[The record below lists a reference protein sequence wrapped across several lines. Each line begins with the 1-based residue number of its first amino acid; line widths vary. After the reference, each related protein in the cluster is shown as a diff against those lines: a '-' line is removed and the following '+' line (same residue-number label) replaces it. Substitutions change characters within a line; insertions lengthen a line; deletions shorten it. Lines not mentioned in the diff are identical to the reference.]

1 MKSNS
6 RIYVAGHRGLVG
18 SAIIRSLKQ
27 RGFENLITRTHAELE
42 LMDAVAVKDF
52 FEQAKPEYVFL
63 AAAKVGGIHANSTYP
78 ADFIRENLIVQTNV
92 IHESWRQ
99 GVVKL
104 LFLGSSCIYP
114 KLCPQPIKEEYLLS
128 GELEKTNDAYALAK
142 IAGIKTCQSY
152 NQQHGT
158 HFISAMPTNLYGVND
173 NFHPENSHVLPALI
187 RRFHEAKLANVESIS
202 IWGTGTSRREFLH
215 SSDLAD
221 AVLFLMENYDD
232 SEIVNVGYGK
242 DQTIKELAEMIQ
254 EVVGYTGHLKFD
266 STRPDGTPQKIL
278 DISKI
283 NSLGWKPTISLREGL
298 KQVYQ
303 WYTEQYHSSRI
314 HCPMN

>member
-18 SAIIRSLKQ
+18 SAIIRLLKQ

-42 LMDAVAVKDF
+42 LMDAVAVKEF

-63 AAAKVGGIHANSTYP
+63 AAAKVGGIHANSIYP
-78 ADFIRENLIVQTNV
+78 ADFMRENLIVQTIV

-232 SEIVNVGYGK
+232 SEIVNVGCGK
-242 DQTIKELAEMIQ
+242 DQTIKELAETIQ
-254 EVVGYTGHLKFD
+254 EVVGYTGRLKFD

-303 WYTEQYHSSRI
+303 WYTEQYHSS
-314 HCPMN
+314 

>member
-63 AAAKVGGIHANSTYP
+63 AAAKVGGIHANSAYP
-78 ADFIRENLIVQTNV
+78 ADFMRENLIVQTNV

-215 SSDLAD
+215 SDDLAD

-232 SEIVNVGYGK
+232 SEIVNVGGGK

-254 EVVGYTGHLKFD
+254 EVVGYTGRLKFD

-303 WYTEQYHSSRI
+303 WYTEQYHSS
-314 HCPMN
+314 

>member
-78 ADFIRENLIVQTNV
+78 ADFMRENLIVQTNV

-202 IWGTGTSRREFLH
+202 IWGTGTPRREFLH

-232 SEIVNVGYGK
+232 SDIINVGCGK

-303 WYTEQYHSSRI
+303 WYTEQYHSS
-314 HCPMN
+314 

>member
-1 MKSNS
+1 MKINS

-18 SAIIRSLKQ
+18 SAIIRSLRQ

-78 ADFIRENLIVQTNV
+78 ADFMRENLIVQTNV

-99 GVVKL
+99 GVIKL

-232 SEIVNVGYGK
+232 SEIVNVGCGK

-303 WYTEQYHSSRI
+303 WYTEQYHSS
-314 HCPMN
+314 

>member
-78 ADFIRENLIVQTNV
+78 ADFMRENLIVQTNV

-187 RRFHEAKLANVESIS
+187 RRFHEAKLANVESIT

-232 SEIVNVGYGK
+232 SEIVNVGCGK

-303 WYTEQYHSSRI
+303 WYTEQYHSS
-314 HCPMN
+314 

>member
-78 ADFIRENLIVQTNV
+78 ADFMRENLIVQTNV

-202 IWGTGTSRREFLH
+202 IWGTGTPRREFLH
-215 SSDLAD
+215 SDDLAD
-221 AVLFLMENYDD
+221 AVLFLMGNYDD
-232 SEIVNVGYGK
+232 SEIVNVGCGK

-303 WYTEQYHSSRI
+303 WYNEQYHSS
-314 HCPMN
+314 

>member
-63 AAAKVGGIHANSTYP
+63 AAAKVGGIHANSIYP
-78 ADFIRENLIVQTNV
+78 ADFMRENLIVQTNV

-215 SSDLAD
+215 SDDLAD

-232 SEIVNVGYGK
+232 SEIVNVGCGK
-242 DQTIKELAEMIQ
+242 DQTIKELAETIQ

-303 WYTEQYHSSRI
+303 WYTEQYHSS
-314 HCPMN
+314 

>member
-18 SAIIRSLKQ
+18 SSIIRALKE

-78 ADFIRENLIVQTNV
+78 ADFMRENLIVQTNV

-232 SEIVNVGYGK
+232 SEIVNVGCGK
-242 DQTIKELAEMIQ
+242 DQTIKELAETIQ

-303 WYTEQYHSSRI
+303 WYTEQYHSS
-314 HCPMN
+314 

>member
-78 ADFIRENLIVQTNV
+78 ADFMRENLIVQTNV

-215 SSDLAD
+215 SNDLAD

-232 SEIVNVGYGK
+232 SEIVNVGCGK
-242 DQTIKELAEMIQ
+242 DQTIKELAEMVQ

-283 NSLGWKPTISLREGL
+283 KSLGWKPTISLREGL

-303 WYTEQYHSSRI
+303 WYTEQYHSS
-314 HCPMN
+314 

>member
-78 ADFIRENLIVQTNV
+78 ADFMRENLIVQTNV

-173 NFHPENSHVLPALI
+173 NFHSENSHVLPALI

-215 SSDLAD
+215 SDDLAD

-232 SEIVNVGYGK
+232 SEIVNVGCGK
-242 DQTIKELAEMIQ
+242 DQTIKELAETIQ

-303 WYTEQYHSSRI
+303 WYTEQYHSS
-314 HCPMN
+314 

>member
-78 ADFIRENLIVQTNV
+78 ADFMRENLIVQTNV

-158 HFISAMPTNLYGVND
+158 HFVSAMPTNLYGVND

-215 SSDLAD
+215 SNDLAD

-232 SEIVNVGYGK
+232 SEIVNVGCGK
-242 DQTIKELAEMIQ
+242 DQTIKELAETIQ

-303 WYTEQYHSSRI
+303 WYTEQYHSS
-314 HCPMN
+314 

>member
-78 ADFIRENLIVQTNV
+78 ADFMRENLIVQTNV

-215 SSDLAD
+215 SDDLAD

-232 SEIVNVGYGK
+232 SEIVNVGCGK
-242 DQTIKELAEMIQ
+242 DQTIKELAETIQ

-298 KQVYQ
+298 KEVYQ
-303 WYTEQYHSSRI
+303 WYSEQYYTS
-314 HCPMN
+314 

>member
-78 ADFIRENLIVQTNV
+78 ADFMRENLIVQTNV

-173 NFHPENSHVLPALI
+173 NFHQENSHVLPALL

-232 SEIVNVGYGK
+232 SEIVNVGCGK

-303 WYTEQYHSSRI
+303 WYTEQYHSS
-314 HCPMN
+314 

>member
-1 MKSNS
+1 MKRNS

-42 LMDAVAVKDF
+42 LMEAVAVKDF

-78 ADFIRENLIVQTNV
+78 ADFMRENLIVQTNV

-232 SEIVNVGYGK
+232 SEIVNVGCGK

-303 WYTEQYHSSRI
+303 WYTEQYHSS
-314 HCPMN
+314 

>member
-63 AAAKVGGIHANSTYP
+63 VAAKVGGIHANSTYP
-78 ADFIRENLIVQTNV
+78 ADFMRENLIVQTNV

-232 SEIVNVGYGK
+232 SEIVNVGCGK
-242 DQTIKELAEMIQ
+242 DQTIKELAETIQ

-283 NSLGWKPTISLREGL
+283 NSLGWKPTISLRDGL
-298 KQVYQ
+298 KQVYH
-303 WYTEQYHSSRI
+303 WYTEQYHSS
-314 HCPMN
+314 

>member
-232 SEIVNVGYGK
+232 SEIVNVGCGK
-242 DQTIKELAEMIQ
+242 DQTIKELAETIQ

-303 WYTEQYHSSRI
+303 WYTEQYHSS
-314 HCPMN
+314 

>member
-78 ADFIRENLIVQTNV
+78 ADFMRENLIVQTNV

-232 SEIVNVGYGK
+232 SEIVNVGCGK
-242 DQTIKELAEMIQ
+242 DQTIKELAETIQ

-298 KQVYQ
+298 KQVYY
-303 WYTEQYHSSRI
+303 WYTEQYHSS
-314 HCPMN
+314 

>member
-78 ADFIRENLIVQTNV
+78 ADFMRENLIVQTNV

-215 SSDLAD
+215 SDDLAD

-232 SEIVNVGYGK
+232 SEIVNVGCGK

-303 WYTEQYHSSRI
+303 WYDEQYHS
-314 HCPMN
+314 